1 MKDVAVV
8 IPVYNEKDTV
18 GVVVQEA
25 LRYAAVV
32 IAVDDGSVDGSG
44 EVASSNGAMVI
55 MQSNQGVGRA
65 TIVGTLY
72 ALSLPEVGKVVC
84 IDSDGQHN
92 PRDIP
97 RLVSKIDSGFDMAI
111 GTRNLCFK
119 STPLPRWLGNKVL
132 GFVRNF
138 GARYHIKDAE
148 SGFRTFSRGAL
159 ECLNMSTDGFGVC
172 EEVAIKARAIG
183 LKIAEVPIVVAYGD
197 EQSEYPTWVK
207 VIHLVQISW
216 TILKWRWTYEWKPR
230 SR

>member
-1 MKDVAVV
+1 MKDIAVV
-8 IPVYNEKDTV
+8 IPAYNERNTV
-18 GVVVQEA
+18 GSVVQEA
-25 LRYAAVV
+25 LRYAAIV
-32 IAVDDGSVDGSG
+32 IVVDDGSNDGSG
-44 EVASSNGAMVI
+44 KVARDNGAVVI
-55 MQSNQGVGRA
+55 TQSNYGVGRA
-65 TIVGTLY
+65 TITGALH
-72 ALSLPEVGKVVC
+72 ALSLPEVCKVVC

-97 RLVSKIDSGFDMAI
+97 KLACKLNGEFDMAI

-138 GARYHIKDAE
+138 GAQYPIKDAE
-148 SGFRTFSRGAL
+148 SGFRAFTRESL
-159 ECLNMSTDGFGVC
+159 EKLDMSTDGFGVC
-172 EEVAIKARAIG
+172 EEVAIKARAKG

-207 VIHLVQISW
+207 MIHLVQISW